1 MNVIV
6 FESEAFEK
14 LQQSI
19 IESVKEAVKDIN
31 KDMIKDQS
39 NDNDWVDI
47 EEAKKRILDSSQD
60 EAYRKQLLE
69 ELLSATWR
77 ECRNDYD
84 MD

>member
-1 MNVIV
+1 MAKKQKDKLLAALCKAPENVYG
-6 FESEAFEK
+6 FGMQE
-14 LQQSI
+14 
-19 IESVKEAVKDIN
+19 N
-31 KDMIKDQS
+31 K
-39 NDNDWVDI
+39 DI